1 MIKVAEYKEPQHNLP
16 SEKFLNPSKLY
27 LPLSQHTG
35 TPSLPCVKKGDQVSE
50 GEVIARASGVISAQ
64 LHAPKKGKVI
74 DIANWHH
81 PTLKRAPA
89 IIIQCQDEQKDYSL
103 RKDRDIELLTKTKIL
118 ETVAD
123 YGLVGMGGAAFPT
136 HVKLDPPGKIDTLI
150 INGCEC
156 EPYLA
161 CDYRLMVENINEIF
175 KGIKLICKLINPK
188 EVIFAIEENKPAA
201 IKKINLLINTKKFAL
216 PTLKLRQAGLPPI
229 RLVVLNTAYPQG
241 GEKQLIQAITKK
253 KVPPGKL
260 PLDLGCLVHNVATCF
275 AIYQAVYLSKPLV
288 ERLVSFCGDA
298 LRSPKNIWVKI
309 GTTLGELVDKK
320 ILEFKKEPKKII
332 CGGPMMG
339 IALGALDYP
348 ILKNAGGFLFLTDQV
363 EMVEEETCLRCS
375 RCVDTCSMD
384 LLPLE
389 YVKRVKKGEYAS
401 LSEFNISD
409 CIECGCCS
417 YGCPAGIPIGHY
429 IKTGKN
435 YDLNSK

>member
-35 TPSLPCVKKGDQVSE
+35 TPSLPCVNKGDLISE
-50 GEVIARASGVISAQ
+50 GEVIATASGAISAQ

-74 DIANWHH
+74 DITNWYH

-89 IIIQCQDEQKDYSL
+89 IIIQCQDEQKNYSL
-103 RKDRDIELLTKTKIL
+103 RKDRDIELLRKEEIL
-118 ETVAD
+118 KTVAD
-123 YGLVGMGGAAFPT
+123 YGLVGMGGAAFPA
-136 HVKLDPPGKIDTLI
+136 HIKLDPPGKIDTLI

-175 KGIKLICKLINPK
+175 KGIKLICKLIKPK

-201 IKKINLLINTKKFAL
+201 IKKVNLLINTKKFD
-216 PTLKLRQAGLPPI
+216 LPPMHSFI
-229 RLVVLNTAYPQG
+229 LNTAYPQG
-241 GEKQLIQAITKK
+241 GEKQLIQIITKK
-253 KVPPGKL
+253 KVPPEKL
-260 PLDLGCLVHNVATCF
+260 PLDVNCLVHNVATCF
-275 AIYQAVYLSKPLV
+275 AIYQAVYLAKPLV

-298 LRSPKNIWVKI
+298 LKSPKNIWVKI
-309 GTTLGELVDKK
+309 GTTLQELIDKK
-320 ILEFKKEPKKII
+320 ILEFTKEPKKVI

-339 IALGALDYP
+339 VALGSLDYP
-348 ILKNAGGFLFLTDQV
+348 ILKNAGGFLFLADRV
-363 EMVEEETCLRCS
+363 DIVEEETCLRCN
-375 RCVDTCSMD
+375 RCVDTCPMD

-389 YVKRVKKGEYAS
+389 YVKRVKKGNYTQ

-417 YGCPAGIPIGHY
+417 YVCPAGIPIGHY
-429 IKTGKN
+429 IKIGKN